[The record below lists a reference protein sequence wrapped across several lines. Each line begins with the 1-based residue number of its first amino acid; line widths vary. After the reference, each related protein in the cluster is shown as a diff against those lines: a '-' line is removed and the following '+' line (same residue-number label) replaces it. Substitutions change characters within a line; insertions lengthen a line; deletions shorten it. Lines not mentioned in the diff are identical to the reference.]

1 MRQLAVIAALVF
13 GVTALIAAAVP
24 FPLLRQF
31 AVEASLSPWR
41 LAAVPGMFAML
52 YAMLLYQDAQRRIH
66 SIAQSLSRGLL
77 VTLLTWISFSAMMM
91 WAWCAPGNYS
101 ACFGNVLLTSGMIG
115 GGPLLIAGLLSAAIM
130 GWLIINPPPIKH
142 IEE

>member
-13 GVTALIAAAVP
+13 GFTAVLAAAVR
-24 FPLLRQF
+24 FDLLREF
-31 AVEASLSPWR
+31 ALEASLSPWR

-52 YAMLLYQDAQRRIH
+52 YAMLMYQDAQRRIH

-91 WAWCAPGNYS
+91 WAWCAPGNYG
-101 ACFGNVLLTSGMIG
+101 ACFSNVLLMAGLVG